1 MRYKSLKL
9 FSLLIMMSVLSSSS
23 DEASINPCKQ
33 AAAKQACSETRS
45 EFAVSVPCKHA
56 FAAPAKKDDADII
69 AEADNELSLSPISRF
84 ILLP

>member
-33 AAAKQACSETRS
+33 AVEKLACSETRS
-45 EFAVSVPCKHA
+45 EVVVNAPCKHA
-56 FAAPAKKDDADII
+56 YAAPAKKDDADII